1 MFLVSVGVSVRW
13 SQCHDKALPH
23 MFFWARCKKL
33 YSLPR
38 LMHRCI
44 TAPIRWTLLL
54 CCHSPRLPTD
64 WLSPPPPSWS
74 SYMSSAASLDCVSHS
89 TSHLTHK
96 QHTTKQVLW
105 FFNPP
110 SLYPLFNT
118 NRNSV
123 WCFAASCLQ
132 KKNKK
137 CPDHSTISFPV
148 RISWSQTHSQLIHP
162 NPRFIPTLNSSR
174 TRLCFPFPPAHKS
187 LSYITGRQGDTLR
200 CTTYSCCAHRQ
211 WAEASTE
218 RERVEGDG
226 WRFLFSLQWELFCH
240 INVAALGCWPVLF
253 VVHCGVLILEH

>member
-1 MFLVSVGVSVRW
+1 
-13 SQCHDKALPH
+13 
-23 MFFWARCKKL
+23 
-33 YSLPR
+33 
-38 LMHRCI
+38 MHRCI

-132 KKNKK
+132 KKKK
-137 CPDHSTISFPV
+137 NVLTTLLLVFHCGFPGAKLTVSWFTLTPGLFPHLILAGLVCVFHFHLPTNHCHTSPVDKAIHSAA
-148 RISWSQTHSQLIHP
+148 QH
-162 NPRFIPTLNSSR
+162 IPAVHIGNEQ
-174 TRLCFPFPPAHKS
+174 
-187 LSYITGRQGDTLR
+187 RQ
-200 CTTYSCCAHRQ
+200 AQ
-211 WAEASTE
+211 KEK
-218 RERVEGDG
+218 G
-226 WRFLFSLQWELFCH
+226 WRETDGDFYFPCNESCS
-240 INVAALGCWPVLF
+240 
-253 VVHCGVLILEH
+253 VV